1 MLKIA
6 LTNLGKYN
14 EGALVYKWLELP
26 ATDEEIQEAL
36 EAIGIDN
43 EEYEEWFITDY
54 ETDIEGLK
62 VGEYEDLEALNELVE
77 RYENLHEYDQDIV
90 QAIIEGEGYDLE
102 ESLDVLE
109 SGNYA
114 FYPDV
119 NDEEDLGYY
128 VVDEGL
134 FGVKIPDSLQAYIDY
149 ESIGRDWSINGAGS
163 FTSKGYIEI
172 H

>member
-6 LTNLGKYN
+6 LTNLGKYT
-14 EGALVYKWLELP
+14 EGCLIYKWLALP
-26 ATDEEIQEAL
+26 ATEDEIEEAKEEI
-36 EAIGIDN
+36 GIN
-43 EEYEEWFITDY
+43 EQYEEWFITDY

-62 VGEYEDLEALNELVE
+62 VGEYEDLEALNELAE
-77 RYENLHEYDQDIV
+77 RYENLHKYDQDIV

-102 ESLDVLE
+102 EALDVLE
-109 SGNYA
+109 SGNYS

-119 NDEEDLGYY
+119 NGEKDLGYY

-134 FGVKIPDSLQAYIDY
+134 FGVEIPDSLQAYIDY
-149 ESIGRDWSINGAGS
+149 ESIGRDWRINGAGS
-163 FTSKGYIEI
+163 FTSKGYIEL

>member
-14 EGALVYKWLELP
+14 EGYLIYKWLELP
-26 ATDEEIQEAL
+26 ATEDEIEEAK
-36 EAIGIDN
+36 EAIGIN
-43 EEYEEWFITDY
+43 EQYEEWFITDY

-62 VGEYEDLEALNELVE
+62 VGEYEDLEALNELAE
-77 RYENLHEYDQDIV
+77 RYENLDEYDQDIV

-102 ESLDVLE
+102 EALDVLE
-109 SGNYA
+109 SGNYS

-134 FGVKIPDSLQAYIDY
+134 FGVEIPDSLQAYIDY
-149 ESIGRDWSINGAGS
+149 ESIGRDWRINGAGS
-163 FTSKGYIEI
+163 FTSKGYIEL